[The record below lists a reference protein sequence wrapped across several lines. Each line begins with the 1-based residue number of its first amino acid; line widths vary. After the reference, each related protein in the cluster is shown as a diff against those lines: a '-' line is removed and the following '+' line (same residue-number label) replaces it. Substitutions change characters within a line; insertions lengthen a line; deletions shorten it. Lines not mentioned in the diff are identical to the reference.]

1 MKYVSRILFIGGFLF
16 ALFAIPLVTLLKPV
30 EQISIYEQRTLA
42 TAPTFSGQG
51 VWDGSYFNEWETVLS
66 DHIALRDTMLKAHTR
81 LDLLLGRPVVNQMVT
96 TEDKLLPFFEFTHW
110 DLSALSEEAKKAAQD
125 YQALNEAIQS
135 YGGYFLYVGLPQHNT
150 YFSSSYPEYLDS
162 RQWQTTVIRTE
173 FSSAMAEA
181 SVPFLNMTEQYQ
193 AMGNP
198 ENYYFKTDHH
208 YSYHGAYA
216 AYQTILEI
224 IHAQTGWD
232 IPVMEKE
239 DLIWETLP
247 NPFLGSSNR
256 KLYGLFPTDDKVE
269 IAYPKTE
276 IPFSRTDNGNP
287 VPAQLYTIPEQED
300 ATANYTTYM
309 GGDIGETIL
318 QTNRPSLKTAL
329 IVGDSFTNALETLLW
344 TGFDETRS
352 LDYRHYKGESLIDY
366 VQTYQPDVVLI
377 VRDESLYLSLEGN
390 GAVF

>member
-1 MKYVSRILFIGGFLF
+1 M
-16 ALFAIPLVTLLKPV
+16 TLLKPV

-51 VWDGSYFNEWETVLS
+51 VWDGDYFNEWETVLS
-66 DHIALRDTMLKAHTR
+66 DHIAPRDTMLKAHTR
-81 LDLLLGRPVVNQMVT
+81 LDLLLGRPVVNQIVT
-96 TEDKLLPFFEFTHW
+96 TEDKLLPFFSFTYW
-110 DLSALSEEAKKAAQD
+110 DLSALSEDAKKAAQD

-208 YSYHGAYA
+208 YSYLGAYG

-247 NPFLGSSNR
+247 NPVFWEVQ
-256 KLYGLFPTDDKVE
+256 T
-269 IAYPKTE
+269 
-276 IPFSRTDNGNP
+276 GN
-287 VPAQLYTIPEQED
+287 
-300 ATANYTTYM
+300 YM
-309 GGDIGETIL
+309 GYSPRMT
-318 QTNRPSLKTAL
+318 K
-329 IVGDSFTNALETLLW
+329 
-344 TGFDETRS
+344 
-352 LDYRHYKGESLIDY
+352 
-366 VQTYQPDVVLI
+366 
-377 VRDESLYLSLEGN
+377 
-390 GAVF
+390 